1 MIIKLS
7 TLFSRT
13 GGLEV
18 KELAEA
24 PIVYIFLPLPK
35 SCYLWYYY
43 LHSAVWH
50 RLLKLIQGVIDYDNC
65 KGIAK
70 EFDMGIS
77 PYR

>member
-1 MIIKLS
+1 MTLS
-7 TLFSRT
+7 DAVTLLQWVE
-13 GGLEV
+13 GK

-24 PIVYIFLPLPK
+24 PIVYISLPLPK
-35 SCYLWYYY
+35 WCHLWYY
-43 LHSAVWH
+43 LHSVVWH

-70 EFDMGIS
+70 EFDMGIP

>member
-24 PIVYIFLPLPK
+24 PIVYISLPLPK
-35 SCYLWYYY
+35 RCHLWYY
-43 LHSAVWH
+43 LHSVVWH
-50 RLLKLIQGVIDYDNC
+50 CLPKLIQGVIDYDNC

-70 EFDMGIS
+70 EFDMGIP